1 MNTISRIRG
10 IYCIVVF
17 GLTTILAI
25 GLIYALKKYTL
36 RIRRFWAHSQAYFMN
51 FSIQSF
57 GTPDLSAELLV
68 INHQSLIDIVTLEA
82 SFPRDICWIAKKEI
96 TDIPIFGHMIK
107 APEMISVDRND
118 GRSMIKMLKA
128 AKNKLDEDRVIAIF
142 PEGTRGDGLKLL
154 KFQNGAK
161 VLAEKFN
168 LKIQP
173 ILVIGAKHIFDSK
186 KLIAHEGTVSIVY
199 LDAFYSTDKEK
210 WYDLLFDTMQERFI
224 QESSKYL

>member
-107 APEMISVDRND
+107 APEMVSVDRND
-118 GRSMIKMLKA
+118 RRSMIKMLKS
-128 AKNKLDEDRVIAIF
+128 AKKKLDEDRVIAIF

-154 KFQNGAK
+154 KFLQS
-161 VLAEKFN
+161 
-168 LKIQP
+168 KI
-173 ILVIGAKHIFDSK
+173 
-186 KLIAHEGTVSIVY
+186 
-199 LDAFYSTDKEK
+199 
-210 WYDLLFDTMQERFI
+210 LF
-224 QESSKYL
+224 

>member
-1 MNTISRIRG
+1 MNSISRIRG

-17 GLTTILAI
+17 GLTTIVAI
-25 GLIYALKKYTL
+25 GLIYTLKKYTL

-96 TDIPIFGHMIK
+96 TDIPLFGHMIK
-107 APEMISVDRND
+107 APEMVSVDRND
-118 GRSMIKMLKA
+118 RRSMIKMLKS

-173 ILVIGAKHIFDSK
+173 ILVIGAKHVFDSK
-186 KLIAHEGTVSIVY
+186 KLIAHKGTVSIVY
-199 LDAFYSTDKEK
+199 LDAFYAKDKEN